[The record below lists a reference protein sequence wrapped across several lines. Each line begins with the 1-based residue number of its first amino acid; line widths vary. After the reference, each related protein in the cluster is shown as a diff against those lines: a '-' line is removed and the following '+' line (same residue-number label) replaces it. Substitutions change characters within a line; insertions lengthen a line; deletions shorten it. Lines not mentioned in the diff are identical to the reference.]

1 LVAGVPPANGVEAGA
16 ATADECPWP
25 TSTWTCWEP
34 PEVVPAPRASPPEPP
49 EPLVRTI
56 DSPSPPPPPLPPPP
70 PVDGDGSIPSQPA
83 RCGSFAWKAVLCST
97 SLWSVHDSLIAMDTS
112 LSASPFCVWLMACTV
127 DARFTEL
134 ASDQATFHWVRL
146 GFVARLPAGTIT
158 SLTLTTS
165 PCEATETER
174 PSWMFQRTLY
184 ASSSWVVAV
193 PAFWNCCVHWVA
205 DPQLPEKAALS
216 TSLCWSTGPTN
227 ALFAE
232 GAHAELA
239 LPLSAAEETASA
251 TALWSLPT
259 HSSEVIDW
267 EVVGEEVWR
276 WTVTC
281 VESKWS
287 KA

>member
-1 LVAGVPPANGVEAGA
+1 IVSTVVWSVEA
-16 ATADECPWP
+16 W
-25 TSTWTCWEP
+25 
-34 PEVVPAPRASPPEPP
+34 
-49 EPLVRTI
+49 
-56 DSPSPPPPPLPPPP
+56 
-70 PVDGDGSIPSQPA
+70 
-83 RCGSFAWKAVLCST
+83 
-97 SLWSVHDSLIAMDTS
+97 
-112 LSASPFCVWLMACTV
+112 LSANAASEAKRPFCVWLMVCHV
-127 DARFTEL
+127 DATFAEL
-134 ASDQATFHWVRL
+134 ACEETRFRWVML
-146 GFVARLPAGTIT
+146 GFVARLPAGT
-158 SLTLTTS
+158 SRWLRLTTP
-165 PCEATETER
+165 PCEATETESAFWTFHR
-174 PSWMFQRTLY
+174 RLY
-184 ASSSWVVAV
+184 ACSSWVVAV

-205 DPQLPEKAALS
+205 APSLPEKAALS

-239 LPLSAAEETASA
+239 LPLSAAEATASA